1 MSSDRYFRLSS
12 GIFFGFL
19 LSTLT
24 VYAVPPPDFLFNAG
38 TIVVQIFSVTA
49 LLLTGFFNIFFRFL
63 KMKFQTLGSHKKIW
77 IPIFAVFIVAISL
90 GTSYLYRSYSE
101 NKAYNDWISESE
113 KYASP
118 ESKNVGTAP
127 RISPE
132 EEVDKLT
139 IGEAPELLES
149 DEPFISLIDAETKDA
164 QINLIEDY
172 YGSIARGDYEHAYE
186 LSKKSVSF
194 ETFKSWYLN
203 TTQIVLDKATRID
216 ETMSSLSLTLYE
228 GDKYTSYGVLV
239 TLRLSDDGTPV
250 GIQDSKVQILSQGTK
265 GENATSSLDNTFYS
279 ENSDSEISI
288 SNEDFQSVI
297 SGPVS
302 DYFVLDARENLEY
315 ENGYFPGSNHIRFAD
330 LIAGK
335 WIEVPTDKKV
345 YVFCWSG
352 IRGKEVAEFLRTKNI
367 VASYLE
373 GGASGWVDWGGT
385 WVGNIDFS
393 QTYSEERYKLLFTT
407 EQVKNYVKEGV
418 VLVDSR
424 EPSKF
429 ATDQIQGSYS
439 IPILY
444 TPTDK
449 IEEVFGQIPQGS
461 TVITVCDGYVNCFDA
476 KITAVELESRG
487 YTFLGRYNKP
497 WEYE

>member
-1 MSSDRYFRLSS
+1 MKEFTLTPNRYFRLSS
-12 GIFFGFL
+12 WIFFGFL
-19 LSTLT
+19 LSTTT

-38 TIVVQIFSVTA
+38 SIVVQVFSVTA
-49 LLLTGFFNIFFRFL
+49 LLLTGFLDIFFRSL
-63 KMKFQTLGSHKKIW
+63 KMKFQALGLQKKIW
-77 IPIFAVFIVAISL
+77 IPLLAVFVISISL
-90 GTSYLYRSYSE
+90 GAGYFYRSYRE
-101 NKAYNDWISESE
+101 DEAYKNWIEESE

-118 ESKNVGTAP
+118 EGGSDS
-127 RISPE
+127 ISQ

-139 IGEAPELLES
+139 IGETPETLES

-164 QINLIEDY
+164 QINLIEEY
-172 YGSIARGDYEHAYE
+172 YGSIARGEYEHAYE

-194 ETFKSWYLN
+194 ETFKGWYLD

-216 ETMSSLSLTLYE
+216 ETMSSLELTLYE
-228 GDKYTSYGVLV
+228 GDKYTSYGVLM
-239 TLRLSDDGTPV
+239 TLELNNGTPI
-250 GIQDSKVQILSQGTK
+250 GIQDSKVQILSQGTQG
-265 GENATSSLDNTFYS
+265 GEVTDNPENIFYS
-279 ENSDSEISI
+279 EYSGSDISI
-288 SNEDFQSVI
+288 SNEDFQNVI
-297 SGPVS
+297 SGNN

-330 LIAGK
+330 LLAGK
-335 WIEVPTDKKV
+335 WIELPTDKQV

-373 GGASGWVDWGGT
+373 EGANGWVDWGGT

-393 QTYSEERYKLLFTT
+393 QTYSEERYKLLLTT
-407 EQVKNYVKEGV
+407 EQVKNYVNEGV

-429 ATDQIQGSYS
+429 ATDQILGSYS

-444 TPTDK
+444 TPTDQ
-449 IEEVFGQIPQGS
+449 IDEVFGQIPPNS

-487 YTFLGRYNKP
+487 HTFLGRYNVP